1 MSRIIVNSFASVE
14 KKEAEL
20 IASGSIASGTFASVE
35 AGKYDGTADKQNNKP
50 MFAILTWKKDGADH
64 HATGIISTLKP
75 VVGNGKSVSGIFCQL
90 TDNVRNEL
98 KKPANANRSFLVEAK
113 ESTSKKVFCSVV
125 ELN

>member
-1 MSRIIVNSFASVE
+1 MSRIIKNSYSAIEAEE
-14 KKEAEL
+14 KKLTDA
-20 IASGSIASGTFASVE
+20 GSIASGSFASVD

-50 MFAILTWKKDGADH
+50 MFAILTWKKDGEDH

-75 VVGNGKSVSGIFCQL
+75 VVGNGKAVSGIFCQL

-98 KKPANANRSFLVEAK
+98 KKPANVNRSFLVEAK

>member
-1 MSRIIVNSFASVE
+1 MARIIKNSYSAIEAEERKLTDAVSIASGSFASVD
-14 KKEAEL
+14 
-20 IASGSIASGTFASVE
+20 

-50 MFAILTWKKDGADH
+50 MFAILTWKKDGEDH

-75 VVGNGKSVSGIFCQL
+75 VVGNGKAVSGIFCQL

>member
-1 MSRIIVNSFASVE
+1 MSRIIKNSYSAI
-14 KKEAEL
+14 EAEERKL
-20 IASGSIASGTFASVE
+20 TDAGSIPSGSFTSVD

-50 MFAILTWKKDGADH
+50 MFAILTWKKEGADH

-75 VVGNGKSVSGIFCQL
+75 VVGNGKAVSGIFCQL